1 MKKFLILLLSICA
14 GLCFMAG
21 CSLPNFIEN
30 SQSSSTSSSSTSSS
44 STQSSSTPQTSAVD
58 TPITSDVI
66 SSAGLAFELSDDET
80 YYLVSGIGEC
90 TEADIIISCVHQGK
104 PVKGVK
110 TFAFRDCNTITSVYL
125 DKGIECIESYAFFK
139 CNNLINI
146 TLNEGLETIE
156 EYAFRNCYK
165 LSEVR
170 NLSTLELTLGDE
182 ENGYVAYY
190 AENVYE
196 DETPFSPF
204 TVSVDGFITAEKAE
218 QAVLLGY
225 IGTEVELTLPSSIA
239 DKDYQVYEKC
249 FYGCADITKLTFGK
263 GARKFGAGSFD
274 GCEKLATVKYTATFD
289 DWCEIEFIDE
299 NSNPLSAGAKL
310 YMNGELVEEIEF
322 SSEAKDIPAYAF
334 CGYQHVTKIT
344 IATGTCAKIGNDAFN
359 GCSNLSSISIGNSV
373 KQIGAQAFHHCEKL
387 EELVLSTVVE
397 RIEDGA
403 FAYCKKLPEINF
415 PSTLTFIGK
424 QAFFQNLAL
433 TSLEIPASVLEISD
447 EAFGGCQYVATLTMN
462 EGLQT
467 IGAGVFSS
475 CKSLVSVRI
484 PHSVTS
490 IGDSAFDRCSG
501 LDLLIVG
508 DGITE
513 LPYKFAY
520 ATNQGATDG
529 DGLNQIVIGM
539 NVKSIGDWAIAG
551 WKGAAGGIIYYK
563 GTQANFQTITLG
575 YGTQVN
581 YAKYVYYFTNTRPTK
596 NPEKYW
602 HYVNGVPTL
611 WSES

>member
-1 MKKFLILLLSICA
+1 MKKILILFLSVVA
-14 GLCFMAG
+14 SLCFMTG
-21 CSLPNFIEN
+21 CSLADLPAFIKDMQ
-30 SQSSSTSSSSTSSS
+30 SQL
-44 STQSSSTPQTSAVD
+44 QAQTPQKPQ
-58 TPITSDVI
+58 TPPENTPLETPPTSDVT

-80 YYLVSGIGEC
+80 YYWVSGIGEC
-90 TEADIIISCVHQGK
+90 TESDIVISYVHEGK
-104 PVKGVK
+104 PVKGVR

-125 DKGIECIESYAFFK
+125 DKGIEYIESYAFFK

-190 AENVYE
+190 AEKVYE

-204 TVSVDGFITAEKAE
+204 TVSADGFITAEKAE
-218 QAVLLGY
+218 QAILLGY
-225 IGTEVELTLPSSIA
+225 IGTAVELTLPSGIDNKS
-239 DKDYQVYEKC
+239 YEVYEKC
-249 FYGCADITKLTFGK
+249 FYGCADIIKLTFGT
-263 GARKFGAGSFD
+263 GAQKFGAGSFY
-274 GCEKLATVKYTATFD
+274 GCEKLATVEYTATFD

-299 NSNPLSAGAKL
+299 SSNPLSAGAKL
-310 YMNGELVEEIEF
+310 YMNGEFVEEIEF
-322 SSEAKDIPAYAF
+322 SSDAKDIPAYAF
-334 CGYQHVTKIT
+334 CGYQHVTKVT
-344 IATGTCAKIGNDAFN
+344 IETGACEKIGNDAFN
-359 GCSNLSSISIGNSV
+359 GCSKLSSVSIGNSI
-373 KQIGAQAFHHCEKL
+373 KQIGSRAFHHCENL
-387 EELVLSTVVE
+387 TDLSLSTAVE

-424 QAFFQNLAL
+424 QAFWQNLSL
-433 TSLEIPASVLEISD
+433 TSLEIPASVLEVDD
-447 EAFGGCQYVATLTMN
+447 EAFGGCQNVQTLTLN
-462 EGLQT
+462 EGLET

-475 CKSLVSVRI
+475 CKSLVTVRI

-490 IGDSAFDRCSG
+490 VGDSAFDRCSG

-513 LPYKFAY
+513 LSYKFAY

-529 DGLNQIVIGM
+529 DGLNKIVIGM

-551 WKGAAGGIIYYK
+551 WKGTAGGIIYYK
-563 GTQANFQTITLG
+563 GTQASFQAITLG

-581 YAKYVYYFTNTRPTK
+581 YAKYVYYFTNTRPTT

-602 HYVNGVPTL
+602 HYVDGVPTL

>member
-1 MKKFLILLLSICA
+1 MKRSLIVLLSILASMCCMTSCA
-14 GLCFMAG
+14 VTDFSNDVLSQSAD
-21 CSLPNFIEN
+21 STT
-30 SQSSSTSSSSTSSS
+30 SQSSLEN
-44 STQSSSTPQTSAVD
+44 TP
-58 TPITSDVI
+58 PEMPPTSDI
-66 SSAGLAFELSDDET
+66 TSSAGLAFELSDDGT
-80 YYLVSGIGEC
+80 YYWVSGMGEC
-90 TEADIIISCVHQGK
+90 IEANIVISYVHEGK

-125 DKGIECIESYAFFK
+125 DKGIEKIESYAFFK
-139 CNNLINI
+139 CNNLINV
-146 TLNEGLETIE
+146 TLNEGLEEIE

-170 NLSTLELTLGDE
+170 NLSTIDLTLGDE

-190 AENVYE
+190 ADTVY
-196 DETPFSPF
+196 DDTTTSFSPF
-204 TVSVDGFITAEKAE
+204 AITQDGFITAEREK
-218 QAVLLGY
+218 QAILLGY
-225 IGTEVELTLPSSIA
+225 VGTATELTLPSSIA
-239 DKDYQVYEKC
+239 DRDYQVYEKC
-249 FYGCADITKLTFGK
+249 FYGCADITKLTFGT
-263 GARKFGAGSFD
+263 GAQKFGAGSFD
-274 GCEKLATVKYTATFD
+274 GCEKLATVEYKATLD

-299 NSNPLSAGAKL
+299 SSNPLSTGAKL
-310 YMNGELVEEIEF
+310 YMNGELIERIEF
-322 SSEAKDIPAYAF
+322 SSDAKDIPAYAF
-334 CGYQHVTKIT
+334 CGYQYVSKVTIE
-344 IATGTCAKIGNDAFN
+344 TGACAKIGNDAFN
-359 GCSNLSSISIGNSV
+359 GCSNLSSVSIGNSV
-373 KQIGAQAFHHCEKL
+373 KQIGAQAFHHCENL
-387 EELVLSTVVE
+387 TELDLSTAVE

-433 TSLEIPASVLEISD
+433 TSLEIPASVLEVDD
-447 EAFGGCQYVATLTMN
+447 EAFGGCQNVQTLTMN

-475 CKSLVSVRI
+475 CKSLIMVRI

-490 IGDSAFDRCSG
+490 VGDSAFDRCSG

-513 LPYKFAY
+513 MSYKFAY

-529 DGLNQIVIGM
+529 DGLNKIVIGM
-539 NVKSIGDWAIAG
+539 SVKSIGDWAIAG

-563 GTQANFQTITLG
+563 GTQADFQAIKLG

-581 YAKYVYYFTNTRPTK
+581 YAKYVYYFTNTRPTT

-602 HYVNGVPTL
+602 HYVDGIPTL